1 MITVYGHSDDL
12 VEVEGSL
19 YCSGEI
25 DCFGSDVIIIFE
37 DGTKIRVGYSKPNMG
52 GIWYILVEEQGSA
65 ATMLDVCEDPDDDPH
80 SDIFHID
87 SEIKYIDFDKQ
98 QKGREM
104 WLKQQAEKEID
115 LDDTEAKDNDTVI
128 DSEGEYNIPEE
139 PEVITYNK
147 LVRDRIPEIIQKS
160 GDTCDIQILPPFY
173 FKKKLKEKLD
183 EEIKEYKES
192 EDIEEIADIIEVLYA
207 LASAYGYSQYDIE
220 RIREKKL
227 KERGGFEHRILL
239 KSVLKEKKKGK

>member
-1 MITVYGHSDDL
+1 MITIYGHSDDL
-12 VEVEGSL
+12 VEIEGSFC
-19 YCSGEI
+19 CSGEI
-25 DCFGSDVIIIFE
+25 DCFGSDVIIAFE
-37 DGTKIRVGYSKPNMG
+37 DGTKIRVGFSKPGMG
-52 GIWYILVEEQGSA
+52 GIWYVLIEEKGTA
-65 ATMLDVCEDPDDDPH
+65 AMLLDICEDPDDDPH

-87 SEIKYIDFDKQ
+87 SEIKCIDFDKQ

-104 WLKQQAEKEID
+104 WLRQQAEKE
-115 LDDTEAKDNDTVI
+115 LEVDDIEDKDDDIV
-128 DSEGEYNIPEE
+128 DSEEGLNIPEE
-139 PEVITYNK
+139 PEIITYNK

-160 GDTCDIQILPPFY
+160 GDTCDIQTLPPFY

-192 EDIEEIADIIEVLYA
+192 EDVEEIADIIEVLYA

-239 KSVLKEKKKGK
+239 KSVLKEKKEEK